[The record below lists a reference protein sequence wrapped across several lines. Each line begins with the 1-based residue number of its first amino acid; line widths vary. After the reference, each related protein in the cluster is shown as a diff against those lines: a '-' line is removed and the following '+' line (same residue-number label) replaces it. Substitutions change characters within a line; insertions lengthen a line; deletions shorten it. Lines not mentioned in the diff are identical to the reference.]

1 VSDIL
6 ANLAPDEPLPLG
18 RYGTADGVEVTLKTV
33 YPALAT
39 LIAGRNAASLAAAF
53 ETGLGAPLPQG
64 PQAVS
69 VSGLTLVGTGPG
81 RWIVAADD
89 TTGDALLERLH
100 ALAGSFGSV
109 TDQTDASVVY
119 DVSGPKAHEMLMKM
133 LLIDI
138 DPAVFRPGTA
148 ATTQA
153 ALIGTT
159 LWQTEAGTYRFLI
172 ARSYA
177 LAFVRAVA
185 ASATEFGFE
194 FG

>member
-1 VSDIL
+1 MSDLL
-6 ANLAPDEPLPLG
+6 ANLAPDEPLPPG
-18 RYGTADGVEVTLKTV
+18 RYGTGDNVGITLKTV
-33 YPALAT
+33 DPALAT
-39 LIAGRNAASLAAAF
+39 LIAGRDAAALSAAF
-53 ETGLGAPLPQG
+53 ETGLGVPLPQG
-64 PQAVS
+64 PQVVS
-69 VSGLTLVGTGPG
+69 ADGLTLVGTGPG
-81 RWIVAADD
+81 RWTVAADD
-89 TTGDALLERLH
+89 TTGDALLQRLQ
-100 ALAGSFGSV
+100 ALAGPFGSV

-138 DPAVFRPGTA
+138 DPVAFRPGSA

-159 LWQTEAGTYRFLI
+159 LWQTEAATYRFLI

-185 ASATEFGFE
+185 ASAAEFGFE